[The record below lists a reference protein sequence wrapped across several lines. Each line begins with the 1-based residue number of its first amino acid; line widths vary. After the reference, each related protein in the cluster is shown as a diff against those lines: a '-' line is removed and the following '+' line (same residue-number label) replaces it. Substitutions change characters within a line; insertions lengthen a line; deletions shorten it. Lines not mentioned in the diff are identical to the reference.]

1 MNSVGWQMGKNS
13 PSRAGFSLVE
23 MMIVVMLIG
32 ILAGI
37 SAPPMLKYLASSQ
50 LQTSSDRMIGDL
62 QYART
67 LAISNGTILRFSAT
81 IDGYTL
87 TNPNTNATL
96 RSRVFS
102 EGMTL
107 DQAQSTDFFPWG
119 MANSVD
125 FVLANRGATRQISVL
140 PTGMVEVP

>member
-1 MNSVGWQMGKNS
+1 
-13 PSRAGFSLVE
+13 
-23 MMIVVMLIG
+23 
-32 ILAGI
+32 
-37 SAPPMLKYLASSQ
+37 
-50 LQTSSDRMIGDL
+50 MIGDL

-87 TNPNTNATL
+87 TNPSTNATL

-107 DQAQSTDFFPWG
+107 DQAQSTNFFPWG

-125 FVLANRGATRQISVL
+125 FVLASGGETREISVL